1 VGKLQIKNTIVI
13 NAPRNKVAEFFNDPV
28 KVVEC
33 VPGIQS
39 HEIKGTNFKA
49 KVKFKVGAISGTF
62 NTEGYI
68 KEMKPQES
76 YEVYLKGGSIGNS
89 FEAKATVTLSDVEGG
104 KTKLEYSADAK
115 LGGMLAALGRVVEN
129 VAADIVKQL
138 FECAEK
144 KVSA

>member
-1 VGKLQIKNTIVI
+1 MQIKNSLLIS
-13 NAPRNKVAEFFNDPV
+13 APRAKVAEFFNDPIR
-28 KVVEC
+28 VVEC

-68 KEMKPQES
+68 KEVKPQEI

-89 FEAKATVTLSDVEGG
+89 FEAKATVTLSDAEQG

-115 LGGMLAALGRVVEN
+115 LGGMLAALGKVVEN

-144 KVSA
+144 KIGS

>member
-1 VGKLQIKNTIVI
+1 MQIKNSVIV
-13 NAPRNKVAEFFNDPV
+13 NAPREKVAEFFNNPV

-68 KEMKPQES
+68 KEVKPQES
-76 YEVYLKGGSIGNS
+76 YEVFIKGGSIGNS
-89 FEAKATVTLSDVEGG
+89 FEAKASVTLTDAEAG
-104 KTKLEYSADAK
+104 KTKLDYVADAK
-115 LGGMLAALGRVVEN
+115 LGGMIAALGKVVEN

-144 KVSA
+144 KLSA